1 MEILNTIVEN
11 KKALIEGR
19 INSIP
24 LPFSASKRYFS
35 GIFPGALVCLTA
47 ETSVGEFLPSIL
59 VTNWIITSQNR

>member
-1 MEILNTIVEN
+1 MQILDTIIES

-24 LPFSASKRYFS
+24 LPFSGSRKYFS

-47 ETSVGEFLPSIL
+47 ETSVG
-59 VTNWIITSQNR
+59 N